1 MNLQSITVGDGRRL
15 AYAEL
20 GAGPP
25 LLYLHD
31 FLDVHGGSADWLPFH
46 HALAERFRIIAPAFA
61 GCNGSDEDED
71 ALGFDDPVFDVQDTL
86 DTLGL
91 ESLPVI
97 GAGIGGWIAAELA
110 VRDRSLVER
119 LVLIGATGIFLPGVP
134 IADVF
139 FAAQPRNGSDMSEFR
154 EIFFADGTA
163 TLANEWIPDGRMPIE
178 RELLRYA
185 MFRFAGRIGFRP
197 PYLYDRRLLE
207 RLARY
212 QRPALVL
219 WGSEDRFVP
228 PAHAHAYATA
238 LPGAR
243 LCLFAECGHAVSIEA
258 PTEVAAEIITFL
270 S

>member
-1 MNLQSITVGDGRRL
+1 VKLQRITVGNGRRL
-15 AYAEL
+15 VHAEL

-25 LLYLHD
+25 VLYLHD

-71 ALGFDDPVFDVQDTL
+71 ALGFADPLFDVL
-86 DTLGL
+86 DAADALGL
-91 ESLPVI
+91 DAIPVI

-110 VRDRSLVER
+110 VRNRRLVER
-119 LVLIGATGIFLPGVP
+119 LVLLGATGLFLPGVP

-139 FAAQPRNGSDMSEFR
+139 FTAQPRNGGDMSEFR
-154 EIFFADGTA
+154 EIFFADGGA
-163 TLANEWIPDGRMPIE
+163 ALAQGWVPDGRMTLE

-197 PYLYDRRLLE
+197 PYLYDPRLLE
-207 RLARY
+207 RLPRY
-212 QRPALVL
+212 AQPALVL
-219 WGSEDRFVP
+219 SGAADRFVP
-228 PAHAHAYATA
+228 PAHAYAYAKT

-243 LCLFAECGHAVSIEA
+243 LQLFDGCGHAFFIEQPA
-258 PTEVAAEIITFL
+258 AVAGEIVAFL

>member
-1 MNLQSITVGDGRRL
+1 MNLQSVTVGNGRRL
-15 AYAEL
+15 VYAEL

-25 LLYLHD
+25 VLYLHD

-71 ALGFDDPVFDVQDTL
+71 ALGFEDPVFDVL
-86 DTLGL
+86 DAVDALGL
-91 ESLPVI
+91 DSVPVI

-110 VRDRSLVER
+110 VRNRHLVEQ
-119 LVLIGATGIFLPGVP
+119 LVLLGATGLFLPGVP

-139 FAAQPRNGSDMSEFR
+139 FNAQPRNGGDMSEFR
-154 EIFFADGTA
+154 EIFFADEDA
-163 TLANEWIPDGRMPIE
+163 ALAKEWIPDGRMTIE
-178 RELLRYA
+178 RELLRYG

-197 PYLYDRRLLE
+197 PYLYDPRLVE
-207 RLARY
+207 RLPRY
-212 QRPALVL
+212 QQPALVL

-243 LCLFAECGHAVSIEA
+243 LCLFAECGHAVSIEQPA
-258 PTEVAAEIITFL
+258 EVAGEVVSFL